1 MFVQDTPQAAGSSK
15 EWKAVA
21 YTQDGDSKA
30 AAKFRKLMGIKEGS
44 EEGEGPGPAGQEDT
58 ELAKKQEELFRNLDK
73 EYEFARMTT
82 HTHRGVGLGF
92 TSHVPYFP
100 K

>member
-1 MFVQDTPQAAGSSK
+1 MSSQ
-15 EWKAVA
+15 WKAVA
-21 YTQDGDSKA
+21 YSQDGDSKA
-30 AAKFRKLMGIKEGS
+30 AEKFRKLMGIKNQGSS
-44 EEGEGPGPAGQEDT
+44 EESKAGPSSSHQEEDNKSQHT
-58 ELAKKQEELFRNLDK
+58 TDMAKKQEELFRNLDK

>member
-1 MFVQDTPQAAGSSK
+1 M
-15 EWKAVA
+15 
-21 YTQDGDSKA
+21 
-30 AAKFRKLMGIKEGS
+30 AAKFRKLMGIKK
-44 EEGEGPGPAGQEDT
+44 GEGGLEDEEAEDPQPGTSGGATPA
-58 ELAKKQEELFRNLDK
+58 AAVRNPKAEELERKQNELFHQLDK

-92 TSHVPYFP
+92 ASHVMPNFP